1 MQPTDYIFIIA
12 SSKAARTKV
21 KKCMIFIYYITMRI
35 NLPTAE
41 FATQLPKRTYT
52 ADEDTVVVTE

>member
-1 MQPTDYIFIIA
+1 
-12 SSKAARTKV
+12 
-21 KKCMIFIYYITMRI
+21 MRI